1 MYSDIGLLIF
11 FLVFCL
17 IYLFIIIGGMAVW
30 IWALIDSI
38 RRDNYQNEDEKIIW
52 VIVIGI
58 TGFIGG
64 IIYYFAVR
72 RRYGKI
78 SI

>member
-1 MYSDIGLLIF
+1 
-11 FLVFCL
+11 
-17 IYLFIIIGGMAVW
+17 MAVW